1 MMSAFINT
9 FLVPNTST
17 AKVAST
23 HEILSHEIEVLLNHV
38 RTQSNLGVVECIARS
53 VLCYGVPSYI
63 GKQINDIDLYEIS
76 KEIKVALCRFEPR
89 LDGLSISV
97 KPVAGN
103 QMSSGAC
110 QIEVEAELKDLTSP
124 ITDSSRAAAN
134 NKFTCQYRLDLH
146 FGGAK
151 SSYIHRDDWC
161 DN

>member
-1 MMSAFINT
+1 MSAFINT
-9 FLVPNTST
+9 FLIPDALT
-17 AKVAST
+17 AKAASN

-53 VLCYGVPSYI
+53 VLYYGVPSYI

-97 KPVAGN
+97 KPVTGS

-110 QIEVEAELKDLTSP
+110 QIEVQAELMAPISP
-124 ITDSSRAAAN
+124 VTHSSRAGTN

-151 SSYIHRDDWC
+151 TSFIHRDDC
-161 DN
+161 GGN